1 MRFVNAGLLGLVM
14 TAVAG
19 SAMSEPLVGSIGNG
33 SGNGWCAAWLDLQE
47 TRSFCRGVRLC
58 IRALGGPDY
67 LLRLKP
73 EGIPPDSPAGIEGAI
88 RQVPQDGSVLE
99 VELSQD
105 HPGVDQIS
113 VHACRKAW
121 GEDLAFDNGTIVLS
135 SVHVETGNAPCQ

>member
-1 MRFVNAGLLGLVM
+1 MRFAYAGLLGLVM
-14 TAVAG
+14 TATAG

-47 TRSFCRGVRLC
+47 TRSFSRGDRLC

-67 LLRLKP
+67 LMRLKP
-73 EGIPPDSPAGIEGAI
+73 AGTPGSSPAGMEGAI
-88 RQVPQDGSVLE
+88 RQMPQDGSVIE

-113 VHACRKAW
+113 VHACDAAW
-121 GEDLAFDNGTIVLS
+121 GIRFQSGNGTIVLS